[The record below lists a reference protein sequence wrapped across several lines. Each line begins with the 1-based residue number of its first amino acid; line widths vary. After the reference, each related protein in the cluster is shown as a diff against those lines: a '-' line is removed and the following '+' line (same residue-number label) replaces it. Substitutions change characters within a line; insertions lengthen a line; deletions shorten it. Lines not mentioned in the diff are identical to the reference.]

1 MLLPRALLL
10 VLASALV
17 AVQGQ
22 TSPSSQSAPRSS
34 GSQSQSQSQSQ
45 RPTLTTVTST
55 SFSVSQSF
63 SGRTAVTVTVPVVV
77 TFVPDGQDGGDAGPP
92 VPPGNNGEQDAGNQT
107 TVDTRTWP
115 TAAKTREGGPG
126 GGTNG
131 APLPGQDSPGGLYG
145 PPDDYIAAG
154 VRTAALSVG
163 ALLFGVAAVGLI

>member
-1 MLLPRALLL
+1 MLLPRTLLL

-22 TSPSSQSAPRSS
+22 TTPSQSSAVQSSQSSAN
-34 GSQSQSQSQSQ
+34 SQSATQ
-45 RPTLTTVTST
+45 RPTQTTVTST
-55 SFSVSQSF
+55 SFSLSQSF

-77 TFVPDGQDGGDAGPP
+77 TFVPGGQGDDSGPP
-92 VPPGNNGEQDAGNQT
+92 VPPGNNGEQDANNQT

-131 APLPGQDSPGGLYG
+131 APLPGQDSAGGLYG

-163 ALLFGVAAVGLI
+163 ALLFGIAAVGLI